1 MSWWNLI
8 SRSFVYSSM
17 MPCTNLRKKIAAALH
32 GRHKSSPR
40 AKQSPWRDQVEQL
53 KRKIPVSDRVERDDW
68 PGQLGERF

>member
-8 SRSFVYSSM
+8 SRSFVYPSM

-40 AKQSPWRDQVEQL
+40 AEKCFWRDRGQQL
-53 KRKIPVSDRVERDDW
+53 KRKITVSDRVERDDW